1 MASGEQRGSH
11 FFHSFTI
18 HNDDDDD
25 DYFGAL
31 FSLGSLFLAS
41 STKF

>member
-18 HNDDDDD
+18 HDDDDD

-31 FSLGSLFLAS
+31 FFSWVSFS
-41 STKF
+41 C